1 LDAATGCLKFR
12 NENLFAPNP
21 GISGIPCGTTLLSIA
36 CSNDILFVGFVV
48 ATEIEEECLNLEFP
62 HVTAMNLE
70 SGQVSW
76 RDVLF
81 WEGVEMSGPEYC
93 KESGTVIAGTASD
106 LAAGCLITW
115 KASTG
120 QRISC
125 IKFHH
130 RVHSMTLAHGL
141 AALVL
146 DPREHS
152 YGILLREDASEAEKA
167 KEVYD
172 IVVRSAHA
180 ELFRLRTPPNGY
192 VCSLWLT
199 VEGLLCWVNYTG
211 DVHLLDISTGTV
223 VLQTSIGSKGF
234 WQIVLH

>member
-1 LDAATGCLKFR
+1 
-12 NENLFAPNP
+12 
-21 GISGIPCGTTLLSIA
+21 
-36 CSNDILFVGFVV
+36 
-48 ATEIEEECLNLEFP
+48 
-62 HVTAMNLE
+62 
-70 SGQVSW
+70 
-76 RDVLF
+76 
-81 WEGVEMSGPEYC
+81 MSGPEYC

-115 KASTG
+115 K
-120 QRISC
+120 
-125 IKFHH
+125 
-130 RVHSMTLAHGL
+130 VHSMTLAHGL

-223 VLQTSIGSKGF
+223 VLQT
-234 WQIVLH
+234 